1 MKRTGAI
8 ALAVLVAVALLGVAY
23 QSQRQELVG
32 IASRERI
39 GIDSR
44 DDCYLYNGADLK
56 AYSDNHSTAKVYIMG
71 DTGNVGVGGTLVV
84 TGATTLAGGIGST
97 GQLVAGNGLKI
108 TQNITQVSGSTI
120 LNSATVSGTLDAQGI
135 VSSDGLN
142 ILRLN
147 ENTLVTGTL
156 GVSGKATLASA
167 DVTGALQGGST
178 GLFNGAVTMAS
189 AVVTG
194 TLQVNG
200 VSTLAGGYSWTGE
213 GSAGNGLLVTGNIT
227 QVSGSALL
235 SAAVVTGT
243 LDARGVVSSDG
254 GDILRLNENTLV
266 TGTLG
271 VSDDLTVATDV
282 AANTLSTT
290 DAITAGGTLRSVGV
304 AYLQSGVVTSTLSAY
319 TLSASQNITASGALT
334 VGTYGGFG
342 ALYTAVS
349 STVGITNAEVIQVG
363 VKGVIP
369 LSASDGGVGG
379 AITATLNDT
388 TSLSDGAYLGQML
401 ILVNVDT
408 DADLIVVKDNANTS
422 LGKDRTLDVN
432 DSMTVFWDGSNWRIL
447 SILDA
452 SA

>member
-1 MKRTGAI
+1 MKRQLAI
-8 ALAVLVAVALLGVAY
+8 ALIVLAIVAVAGVVY

-56 AYSDNHSTAKVYIMG
+56 AYSDNHSTATLYLMG
-71 DTGNVGVGGTLVV
+71 NSGNVGVGGTLVV

-97 GQLVAGNGLKI
+97 GQLVAGNGLKV

-120 LNSATVSGTLDAQGI
+120 LNSATVSGTLDVEGV
-135 VSSDGLN
+135 VSSDAID

-156 GVSGKATLASA
+156 GVSGLATLGTAN
-167 DVTGALQGGST
+167 VTGALQGGST

-189 AVVTG
+189 GVVSG
-194 TLQVNG
+194 TLDVAG
-200 VSTLAGGYSWTGE
+200 VTTLAGGYTWTGQGVAE
-213 GSAGNGLLVTGNIT
+213 NGLQVTGNIT

-235 SAAVVTGT
+235 SAAVVSGT
-243 LDARGVVSSDG
+243 LDVQGIVSSDG

-282 AANTLSTT
+282 TANTLATT

>member
-1 MKRTGAI
+1 MSMKRSGAI

-56 AYSDNHSTAKVYIMG
+56 AYSDNHSTAKIYLMG
-71 DTGNVGVGGTLVV
+71 DTGNVGIGGTLVV
-84 TGATTLAGGIGST
+84 TGAVTMSGGVGST
-97 GQLVAGNGLKI
+97 GQLVAGNGLKV

-120 LNSATVSGTLDAQGI
+120 LNSVTVSGTLDVQ
-135 VSSDGLN
+135 
-142 ILRLN
+142 
-147 ENTLVTGTL
+147 
-156 GVSGKATLASA
+156 
-167 DVTGALQGGST
+167 
-178 GLFNGAVTMAS
+178 
-189 AVVTG
+189 
-194 TLQVNG
+194 
-200 VSTLAGGYSWTGE
+200 
-213 GSAGNGLLVTGNIT
+213 
-227 QVSGSALL
+227 
-235 SAAVVTGT
+235 
-243 LDARGVVSSDG
+243 GVVSSNG
-254 GDILRLNENTLV
+254 GDILRLNENALV

-282 AANTLSTT
+282 HANTLTTT
-290 DAITAGGTLRSVGV
+290 DAITVGGTLRSVGI

-334 VGTYGGFG
+334 ASTYGGFG

-349 STVGITNAEVIQVG
+349 STLAITNAETIIVG

-369 LSASDGGVGG
+369 LTASDGDVGG
-379 AITATLNDT
+379 SIAATLNDT
-388 TSLSDGAYLGQML
+388 TSLGDGAYLGQML